1 MDSLFP
7 RVLIFLYCDL
17 LFCIFFDTITAM
29 KRVKA
34 VFYESGSGNMPV
46 REWLLSLD
54 REDRRIIG
62 EDIATVE
69 FGYPIGMPVC
79 RSLGNGLYEVRSDI
93 SDGKIARVIFIVKRG
108 YMVLL
113 HGFIKKTQKTPKQ
126 DIDLAAKRAKEIV

>member
-1 MDSLFP
+1 
-7 RVLIFLYCDL
+7 
-17 LFCIFFDTITAM
+17 M

-46 REWLLSLD
+46 REWWLSLD
-54 REDRRIIG
+54 REDCRIIG

-79 RSLGNGLYEVRSDI
+79 RNLGNGLYEVRSNI
-93 SDGKIARVIFIVKRG
+93 SDGRIARVIFVVKRG

>member
-1 MDSLFP
+1 
-7 RVLIFLYCDL
+7 
-17 LFCIFFDTITAM
+17 M

-46 REWLLSLD
+46 REWLLGLD

-79 RSLGNGLYEVRSDI
+79 RNLGNGLYEVRSSI
-93 SDGKIARVIFIVKRG
+93 SDGRIARVIFVVKRG

-126 DIDLAAKRAKEIV
+126 DIDLASKRARELG

>member
-1 MDSLFP
+1 
-7 RVLIFLYCDL
+7 
-17 LFCIFFDTITAM
+17 M

-79 RSLGNGLYEVRSDI
+79 RNLGNGLYEVRSSI
-93 SDGKIARVIFIVKRG
+93 SDGRIARVIFVVKRG

-126 DIDLAAKRAKEIV
+126 DIDLASKRARELE

>member
-1 MDSLFP
+1 
-7 RVLIFLYCDL
+7 
-17 LFCIFFDTITAM
+17 M

-46 REWLLSLD
+46 REWLLGLD

-93 SDGKIARVIFIVKRG
+93 SDGKIARVIFVVKRG

-126 DIDLAAKRAKEIV
+126 DVDMASKRARELG

>member
-1 MDSLFP
+1 
-7 RVLIFLYCDL
+7 
-17 LFCIFFDTITAM
+17 M
-29 KRVKA
+29 KRIKA

-79 RSLGNGLYEVRSDI
+79 RNLGNGLYEVRSSI
-93 SDGKIARVIFIVKRG
+93 SDGRIARVIFVVKRG

-126 DIDLAAKRAKEIV
+126 DIDMASKRARELG

>member
-1 MDSLFP
+1 
-7 RVLIFLYCDL
+7 
-17 LFCIFFDTITAM
+17 M

-79 RSLGNGLYEVRSDI
+79 RSLENGLYEVRSDI

-126 DIDLAAKRAKEIV
+126 DVDLAAKRAKEIV

>member
-1 MDSLFP
+1 
-7 RVLIFLYCDL
+7 
-17 LFCIFFDTITAM
+17 M
-29 KRVKA
+29 KRIEA

-54 REDRRIIG
+54 REDCRIIG

-93 SDGKIARVIFIVKRG
+93 SGGRIARVIFVVKRG

-113 HGFIKKTQKTPKQ
+113 HSFIKKTQKTPKQ
-126 DIDLAAKRAKEIV
+126 DIDLASKRARELE